1 MKSIRLVLA
10 LLFFISFCSNSSTP
24 ISVSSLGGITGST
37 TNKIEISNSDW
48 DNYIGK
54 SSSGNFVALRVDR
67 DVVDDGVL
75 IVFTTEN
82 LRKGIRDGGRVMN
95 PLDRNVVDK
104 MSSLGILPIPEKIL
118 NLQENIES
126 DKFTT
131 AFNVQGDF
139 HNSDVTKIDFTNHFT
154 KYTNGLLPS
163 FFVESI
169 KDEVY
174 MFGGMGNIV
183 KMNMTDGFVQEVET
197 NLDQIIQDQDYTSVV
212 KGSDYSSRMGLR
224 DSFFDKKNN
233 LILITAIKKDF
244 TKNCFTLGV
253 LSAEINSENLNFSWV
268 YNISDCHENFNSH
281 HAGGRI
287 KSFNDG
293 YVLTV
298 GDFKLPE
305 DFKLEISEKSDLGKI
320 LFIDKNWNSDIFSSG
335 HRNPQGLIVKGETIL
350 STEHGPFG
358 GDELNTVIE
367 GGNYGWPSSAY
378 GFTYGLENIYELDHA
393 EEYEEPIYFFTPS
406 IGISELATYKGKEFP
421 RWNDFILITSLKDMK
436 IYTLKLDSKGKSII
450 HVGEM
455 YIGERIRDITIAKDG
470 RLILAGDLGS
480 LIIVNRTDKDIP

>member
-1 MKSIRLVLA
+1 MKSTRLVLV
-10 LLFFISFCSNSSTP
+10 LLFFISFCSDSSTP
-24 ISVSSLGGITGST
+24 ISVSSLDDITGST

-67 DVVDDGVL
+67 DIVDDGVL
-75 IVFTTEN
+75 IVFTKEN

-104 MSSLGILPIPEKIL
+104 MSAIGILSIPEKIVS
-118 NLQENIES
+118 LQDSIEQE
-126 DKFTT
+126 KFTT
-131 AFNVQGDF
+131 SFNVQGDF

-154 KYTNGLLPS
+154 KYTSGLLPS

-169 KDEVY
+169 GDEIY

-183 KMNMTDGFVQEVET
+183 KMSMVDGTVQEVKT
-197 NLDQIIQDQDYTSVV
+197 NLNQIIQDQEYTSIV

-224 DSFFDKKNN
+224 DSSFDEKNN

-244 TKNCFTLGV
+244 AKNCFTLGV
-253 LSAEINSENLNFSWV
+253 LSAEFNTANLDFSWV
-268 YNISDCHENFNSH
+268 YNIDDCYENFNSH

-287 KSFNDG
+287 KEFNGG
-293 YVLTV
+293 YLLTV

-305 DFKLEISEKSDLGKI
+305 DFKLEIGEESHLGKI
-320 LFIDKNWNSDIFSSG
+320 LFLDRGWNSDIYSSG
-335 HRNPQGLIVKGETIL
+335 HRNPQGLIINGETIL

-358 GDELNTVIE
+358 GDELNIVLQ
-367 GGNYGWPSSAY
+367 GRNYGWPSSAY
-378 GFTYGLENIYELDHA
+378 GFTYGLENIYELDHD
-393 EEYEEPIYFFTPS
+393 EKYEEPIYFFTPS
-406 IGISELATYKGKEFP
+406 IGISELTIYKGSEFP
-421 RWNDFILITSLKDMK
+421 RWNDFIFITSLKDMT
-436 IYTLKLDSKGKSII
+436 IYTLKLDSEGTSII
-450 HVGEM
+450 HVGEI

-470 RLILAGDLGS
+470 RLVLAGDLGS
-480 LIIVNRTDKDIP
+480 LIVVNRTDKDIP

>member
-1 MKSIRLVLA
+1 VKSTRLVLA
-10 LLFFISFCSNSSTP
+10 LLFFISFCNDSSTP
-24 ISVSSLGGITGST
+24 ISVSSLDDITGST
-37 TNKIEISNSDW
+37 TNKIEISDSDW

-67 DVVDDGVL
+67 DIVDDGVL
-75 IVFTTEN
+75 IVFTKEN

-104 MSSLGILPIPEKIL
+104 MSSLGILSLPEKIL
-118 NLQENIES
+118 SIQESIEP

-131 AFNVQGDF
+131 SFNIQGDF
-139 HNSDVTKIDFTNHFT
+139 HNSDITKIDFTDHFT

-169 KDEVY
+169 NDEIY

-183 KMNMTDGFVQEVET
+183 KMNLVDGSVQEVET
-197 NLDQIIQDQDYTSVV
+197 NLDLIIKDQEYTSVV
-212 KGSDYSSRMGLR
+212 NGSDYSSRMGLR
-224 DSFFDKKNN
+224 DSSYDKKNN

-253 LSAEINSENLNFSWV
+253 LSAELNSENLSFSWV
-268 YNISDCHENFNSH
+268 YNISDCYENFNSH

-287 KSFNDG
+287 KPFNDG
-293 YVLTV
+293 YLLTV

-305 DFKLEISEKSDLGKI
+305 DFKLEINEESDLGKM
-320 LFIDKNWNSDIFSSG
+320 LFIDENWNSNIFSSG
-335 HRNPQGLIVKGETIL
+335 HRNPQGLVIKGETIL

-358 GDELNTVIE
+358 GDELNIVKE
-367 GGNYGWPSSAY
+367 GANYGWPSSAY
-378 GFTYGLENIYELDHA
+378 GFTYGLENIYELDHD
-393 EEYEEPIYFFTPS
+393 EQYEEPIYFFTPS
-406 IGISELATYKGKEFP
+406 IGISELTVYEGKEFP
-421 RWNDFILITSLKDMK
+421 RWNDFILITSLKDMT
-436 IYTLKLDSKGKSII
+436 IYTLKLDSGGRSII
-450 HVGEM
+450 HVGEI
-455 YIGERIRDITIAKDG
+455 YVDERIRDITIANDG

>member
-1 MKSIRLVLA
+1 MKSTRLVLA
-10 LLFFISFCSNSSTP
+10 LFFFISFCTDSSTP
-24 ISVSSLGGITGST
+24 ISVSSLDDITGST

-48 DNYIGK
+48 GNYIGK

-67 DVVDDGVL
+67 DIVDDGVL
-75 IVFTTEN
+75 IVFTKEN

-104 MSSLGILPIPEKIL
+104 MSAIGILPLPEKIL
-118 NLQENIES
+118 SLQDSIEQ

-131 AFNVQGDF
+131 SFNVQGDF

-154 KYTNGLLPS
+154 KYTSGLLPS

-169 KDEVY
+169 GDEIY

-183 KMNMTDGFVQEVET
+183 KMNLADGSVQEVET
-197 NLDQIIQDQDYTSVV
+197 NLNQIIQDQEYTSVV

-224 DSFFDKKNN
+224 DSSFDKKNN

-253 LSAEINSENLNFSWV
+253 LSAELNPENLNFSWV
-268 YNISDCHENFNSH
+268 YNISDCYENFNSH

-293 YVLTV
+293 YLLTV

-305 DFKLEISEKSDLGKI
+305 DFKLEIGEESDLGKI
-320 LFIDKNWNSDIFSSG
+320 LFIDENWNSNIFSSG
-335 HRNPQGLIVKGETIL
+335 HRNPQGLIIKGETIF

-367 GGNYGWPSSAY
+367 GRNYGWPSSAY

-393 EEYEEPIYFFTPS
+393 EKYEEPIYFFTPS
-406 IGISELATYKGKEFP
+406 IGISELTIYEGKEFP
-421 RWNDFILITSLKDMK
+421 RWDNFILITSLKDMTM
-436 IYTLKLDSKGKSII
+436 YTLKLDVERKSII

-455 YIGERIRDITIAKDG
+455 YVGERIRDITIANDG
-470 RLILAGDLGS
+470 RLVLAGDLGS